1 MRRESAH
8 EWDKQRRTGGV
19 QRTKRRQMRRAS
31 SKWRPMEQGSSGDLN
46 EAVENPGGLVG
57 VEEEEDWVTW
67 LSGRGS

>member
-1 MRRESAH
+1 
-8 EWDKQRRTGGV
+8 
-19 QRTKRRQMRRAS
+19 
-31 SKWRPMEQGSSGDLN
+31 MEQGRSGDLN

>member
-1 MRRESAH
+1 MGQAKEYGWCA
-8 EWDKQRRTGGV
+8 TNN
-19 QRTKRRQMRRAS
+19 RQMRRAS
-31 SKWRPMEQGSSGDLN
+31 SKWWLMEQGRSGDLN